1 MKLYELTEMYS
12 DLFNQFDAINEWEP
26 DTNADGMPIDD
37 DGNIIANVDA
47 YRNKMLTAWFDT
59 LTGIEGEF
67 DEKAESIAIY
77 YKQLLAEAKML
88 KAEKAAIAKRQ
99 SQKEKQAESLKTYLF
114 KSMQALGR
122 QKIDM
127 PRAVMSLKKNAP
139 SLVVDDEISF
149 VEWAEEHN
157 LDHLLKYNMPE
168 VKKNDVK
175 ALCKKGEEIPFV
187 HIMEAKQSLSI
198 K

>member
-127 PRAVMSLKKNAP
+127 PRAVVSLKKNAP
-139 SLVVDDEISF
+139 SLVIDDEISF

-187 HIMEAKQSLSI
+187 HMESKQSLSI

>member
-157 LDHLLKYNMPE
+157 LDHLLKYSMPE

-175 ALCKKGEEIPFV
+175 ALCKKGEEIPRSEERRV
-187 HIMEAKQSLSI
+187 GKSVG
-198 K
+198 

>member
-88 KAEKAAIAKRQ
+88 KAEKAVIAKRQ

-149 VEWAEEHN
+149 IEWAEEHN
-157 LDHLLKYNMPE
+157 LDHLLKYSMPE

-187 HIMEAKQSLSI
+187 HMESKQSLSI

>member
-88 KAEKAAIAKRQ
+88 KAEKAAIAKD
-99 SQKEKQAESLKTYLF
+99 SHKKEKQAESLKTYLF

-157 LDHLLKYNMPE
+157 LDHLLKYSMPE

-175 ALCKKGEEIPFV
+175 ALCKR
-187 HIMEAKQSLSI
+187 AKKSLRTYGSQAVI
-198 K
+198 KY

>member
-12 DLFNQFDAINEWEP
+12 DLFNQFDAINEWKP

-149 VEWAEEHN
+149 IEWAEEHS

-187 HIMEAKQSLSI
+187 HMESKQSLSI

>member
-67 DEKAESIAIY
+67 DEKAENIAIY

-139 SLVVDDEISF
+139 SLVIDDEISF

-157 LDHLLKYNMPE
+157 LDHLLKYSMPE

-187 HIMEAKQSLSI
+187 HMESKQSLSI

>member
-59 LTGIEGEF
+59 LTGIEDEF

-139 SLVVDDEISF
+139 SLVIDDEISF

-157 LDHLLKYNMPE
+157 LDRLLKYSMPE

-187 HIMEAKQSLSI
+187 HMESKQSLSI

>member
-139 SLVVDDEISF
+139 SLVIDDEISF

-175 ALCKKGEEIPFV
+175 GSLQKGRRNPLRTYGSQAV
-187 HIMEAKQSLSI
+187 VKY
-198 K
+198 

>member
-88 KAEKAAIAKRQ
+88 KTEKAAIAKRQ

-157 LDHLLKYNMPE
+157 LDHLLKYSMPE

-175 ALCKKGEEIPFV
+175 ALCKKCEEIPFV
-187 HIMEAKQSLSI
+187 HMEAKQSLSI

>member
-1 MKLYELTEMYS
+1 MKLYELTEMFS
-12 DLFNQFDAINEWEP
+12 DLFSQYDAISEWEP

-47 YRNKMLTAWFDT
+47 YKNKMLSAWFDT

-149 VEWAEEHN
+149 IEWAEEHN
-157 LDHLLKYNMPE
+157 LDHLLKYSMPE

-187 HIMEAKQSLSI
+187 HMESKQSLSI

>member
-26 DTNADGMPIDD
+26 DTNAYGMPIDD

-47 YRNKMLTAWFDT
+47 YRNKMLTA
-59 LTGIEGEF
+59 
-67 DEKAESIAIY
+67 SIAIY

-88 KAEKAAIAKRQ
+88 KSEKAAIAKRQ

-127 PRAVMSLKKNAP
+127 PKAVMSLKKNAP
-139 SLVVDDEISF
+139 SLVIDDEISF

-157 LDHLLKYNMPE
+157 LDHLLKYSMPE

-175 ALCKKGEEIPFV
+175 ALCKKGEEIPFI
-187 HIMEAKQSLSI
+187 HMEAKQSLSI

>member
-127 PRAVMSLKKNAP
+127 PKAVMTLKKNAP
-139 SLVVDDEISF
+139 SLVIDDEISF

-157 LDHLLKYNMPE
+157 LDHLLKYSMPE

-187 HIMEAKQSLSI
+187 HMESKQSLSI

>member
-157 LDHLLKYNMPE
+157 LDHLLKYSMPE

-187 HIMEAKQSLSI
+187 RTEAKQSLSI

>member
-139 SLVVDDEISF
+139 SLVIDDEISF

-157 LDHLLKYNMPE
+157 LDHLLKYSMPE
-168 VKKNDVK
+168 VKKRMMSRLSAK
-175 ALCKKGEEIPFV
+175 RAKKSPLYIWKP
-187 HIMEAKQSLSI
+187 SSR
-198 K
+198 

>member
-99 SQKEKQAESLKTYLF
+99 SQKEKQAESLKIYLF

-139 SLVVDDEISF
+139 SLVIDDEISF

-157 LDHLLKYNMPE
+157 LDHLLKYSMPE

-187 HIMEAKQSLSI
+187 HMESKQSLSI

>member
-88 KAEKAAIAKRQ
+88 KAEKTAIAKRQ

-157 LDHLLKYNMPE
+157 LDHLLKYSMPE

-175 ALCKKGEEIPFV
+175 ALCKR
-187 HIMEAKQSLSI
+187 AKKSPSYI
-198 K
+198 WKPSSH

>member
-77 YKQLLAEAKML
+77 YRQLLAEAKML
-88 KAEKAAIAKRQ
+88 KSEKAAIAKRQ

-139 SLVVDDEISF
+139 SLVIDDEISF

-157 LDHLLKYNMPE
+157 LDHLLKYSMPE

-187 HIMEAKQSLSI
+187 HMESKQSLSI

>member
-1 MKLYELTEMYS
+1 MKLYELTEMFS
-12 DLFNQFDAINEWEP
+12 DLFSQYDAISEWEP

-157 LDHLLKYNMPE
+157 LDHLLKYSMPE

-175 ALCKKGEEIPFV
+175 VLCKKGEEIPFV
-187 HIMEAKQSLSI
+187 HMETKQSLSI

>member
-59 LTGIEGEF
+59 LTGMEGEF

-88 KAEKAAIAKRQ
+88 KVEKAAIAKRQ
-99 SQKEKQAESLKTYLF
+99 SQKEKQAESL
-114 KSMQALGR
+114 
-122 QKIDM
+122 
-127 PRAVMSLKKNAP
+127 
-139 SLVVDDEISF
+139 VVDDEISF
-149 VEWAEEHN
+149 IEWAEEHN
-157 LDHLLKYNMPE
+157 LDHLLKYSMPE

-187 HIMEAKQSLSI
+187 HMEAKQSLSI

>member
-26 DTNADGMPIDD
+26 DTNVAGMPIDD

-139 SLVVDDEISF
+139 SLVIDDEISF

-157 LDHLLKYNMPE
+157 LDHLLKYSMPE

-187 HIMEAKQSLSI
+187 HMESKQSLSI

>member
-1 MKLYELTEMYS
+1 MKLYELTEMFS
-12 DLFNQFDAINEWEP
+12 DLFSQYDAISEWEP

-47 YRNKMLTAWFDT
+47 YKNKMLTAWFDT

-67 DEKAESIAIY
+67 DEKAESIAVY
-77 YKQLLAEAKML
+77 HKQLLAEAKML

-149 VEWAEEHN
+149 IEWAEEHN

-175 ALCKKGEEIPFV
+175 ALCKKDEEIPFV
-187 HIMEAKQSLSI
+187 HMESKQSLSI

>member
-114 KSMQALGR
+114 KSMQVLGR

-139 SLVVDDEISF
+139 SLVIDDEISF

-157 LDHLLKYNMPE
+157 LDHLLKYSMPE

-187 HIMEAKQSLSI
+187 HMESKQSLSI

>member
-1 MKLYELTEMYS
+1 MKLYELTES
-12 DLFNQFDAINEWEP
+12 FAELFSQFEDINEYEP
-26 DTNADGMPIDD
+26 DTDADGQPID
-37 DGNIIANVDA
+37 GNGDIIEDVEA
-47 YRNKMLTAWFDT
+47 YKEKMLTAWFDT
-59 LTGIEGEF
+59 LEGIEGEF

-77 YKQLLAEAKML
+77 IKQLKAEAKML

-157 LDHLLKYNMPE
+157 LDHLLKYSMPE

-187 HIMEAKQSLSI
+187 HIEAKQSLSI

>member
-12 DLFNQFDAINEWEP
+12 DLFNQFDAVNEWEP

-139 SLVVDDEISF
+139 SLVIDDEISF

-187 HIMEAKQSLSI
+187 HMESKQSLSI

>member
-99 SQKEKQAESLKTYLF
+99 SQKEKQAENLKTYLLN
-114 KSMQALGR
+114 SMQTLGR

-157 LDHLLKYNMPE
+157 LDHLLKYSMPE

-175 ALCKKGEEIPFV
+175 VLCKKGEEIPFV
-187 HIMEAKQSLSI
+187 HMESKQSLSI

>member
-1 MKLYELTEMYS
+1 MKLYELTES
-12 DLFNQFDAINEWEP
+12 FAELFSQFEDINEYEP
-26 DTNADGMPIDD
+26 DTDADGQPID
-37 DGNIIANVDA
+37 GNGDIIEDVDA
-47 YRNKMLTAWFDT
+47 YKEKMLTAWFDT
-59 LTGIEGEF
+59 LEGIEGEF
-67 DEKAESIAIY
+67 DEKAESIAVYI
-77 YKQLLAEAKML
+77 KQLKAEAKML

-157 LDHLLKYNMPE
+157 LDHLLKYSMPE

-187 HIMEAKQSLSI
+187 HIEAKQSLSI